1 MKMQAWLQNWMS
13 FRRGRCPSE
22 QTIAAYADQ
31 RLIASERYVIERHL
45 SNCDRCL
52 QQVGFLARTDAAWHD
67 VPAALLQTALNRTSR
82 QNTPGG
88 RFLTPW
94 IPAFAAALF
103 VFAIFLSWS
112 FLGER
117 PLSNLPDPQVI
128 ARQTPVPTA
137 NQKPPHAPQNLV
149 RGPQENTASP
159 LLSPLPKQRIAAA
172 NLEFRWQSQ
181 PQVTFYEL
189 RLASD
194 SGEVVWEG
202 RADAAVTSIRPPARI
217 HLQVL
222 RTYYA
227 WLRVHLVSGAVQ
239 QFAPVEFV
247 LE

>member
-1 MKMQAWLQNWMS
+1 MQPWSQKWMS

-31 RLIASERYVIERHL
+31 QLIASERYVIEKHL

-52 QQVGFLARTDAAWHD
+52 QQVGFLARTDAASYD
-67 VPAALLQTALNRTSR
+67 VPADLLQTALNRTSR
-82 QNTPGG
+82 QNAPGSSL
-88 RFLTPW
+88 LTPW
-94 IPAFAAALF
+94 IPAFAAALV
-103 VFAIFLSWS
+103 VFAIFLSWR
-112 FLGER
+112 FHDER
-117 PLSNLPDPQVI
+117 PPSDSPDPRVI
-128 ARQTPVPTA
+128 ARQTPLPPA
-137 NQKPPHAPQNLV
+137 NQNPPHAPQNLV

-181 PQVTFYEL
+181 GQVTFYEL
-189 RLASD
+189 RLAAD

-202 RADAAVTSIRPPARI
+202 RADAAATSIRPPARI
-217 HLQVL
+217 HLQPG

-227 WLRVHLVSGAVQ
+227 WLRVHLASGAVQ
-239 QFAPVEFV
+239 QFAPVEFE

>member
-1 MKMQAWLQNWMS
+1 MS

-31 RLIASERYVIERHL
+31 QLIASERYVIERHL

-52 QQVGFLARTDAAWHD
+52 QQVGFLARTDAAWPD
-67 VPAALLQTALNRTSR
+67 VPATLLQTALNRTSR
-82 QNTPGG
+82 QNAPGS

-94 IPAFAAALF
+94 IPAFAAALI
-103 VFAIFLSWS
+103 VLTIFLSWS
-112 FLGER
+112 FRGKR
-117 PLSNLPDPQVI
+117 PQSNLPDPQVI
-128 ARQTPVPTA
+128 ARQTPIAPA
-137 NQKPPHAPQNLV
+137 DQKQPHAPQNLV

-159 LLSPLPKQRIAAA
+159 LLSPLPKERIAAA

-202 RADAAVTSIRPPARI
+202 RADAAATSIRPPARI
-217 HLQVL
+217 HLQAGH
-222 RTYYA
+222 TYYA
-227 WLRVHLVSGAVQ
+227 WLRVHLASGAVQ

-247 LE
+247 SE

>member
-1 MKMQAWLQNWMS
+1 MS

-31 RLIASERYVIERHL
+31 QLIASERYVIEKHL

-52 QQVGFLARTDAAWHD
+52 QQVGFLARTDGASYD

-82 QNTPGG
+82 QNAPGSS
-88 RFLTPW
+88 FLTSW
-94 IPAFAAALF
+94 IPAFAVALV
-103 VFAIFLSWS
+103 VFAIFLSWR
-112 FLGER
+112 FRGER
-117 PLSNLPDPQVI
+117 LPSNSPDPQVI
-128 ARQTPVPTA
+128 ARQTPVPPA
-137 NQKPPHAPQNLV
+137 NQKPQHAPQNLV

-181 PQVTFYEL
+181 QQVTFYEL

-202 RADAAVTSIRPPARI
+202 RADAAATSIRPPARI
-217 HLQVL
+217 HLQRG
-222 RTYYA
+222 RTYYV
-227 WLRVHLVSGAVQ
+227 WLRVHLASGAVQ
-239 QFAPVEFV
+239 QFSPVEFE

>member
-1 MKMQAWLQNWMS
+1 MS

-22 QTIAAYADQ
+22 QTIAAYADRQ
-31 RLIASERYVIERHL
+31 LIASERYAIEKHL

-67 VPAALLQTALNRTSR
+67 VPVALLQTALNRTSR
-82 QNTPGG
+82 QIAPGSS
-88 RFLTPW
+88 FLTPW
-94 IPAFAAALF
+94 IPAFAAALI
-103 VFAIFLSWS
+103 VFAIFLSRS
-112 FLGER
+112 FRGEG
-117 PLSNLPDPQVI
+117 PQSNLPDPQLI
-128 ARQTPVPTA
+128 ARQAPVPPG

-149 RGPQENTASP
+149 RGPQENTTSP
-159 LLSPLPKQRIAAA
+159 LLSPLPRQRIAAA

-202 RADAAVTSIRPPARI
+202 RADAAATSIRPPARI
-217 HLQVL
+217 HLQAG

-227 WLRVHLVSGAVQ
+227 WLRVHLASGAVQ
-239 QFAPVEFV
+239 QFAAVEFV